1 MPPSP
6 SLLLLFRLPIHSRI
20 HSTLRAAER
29 NPGASLETQ
38 PQAMNADVV
47 PALLDLSFIALP
59 LLLLYVCRRRL
70 VSSPLSPR
78 VHAMATLGTAGEQW
92 LYALLSTLAAHHVG
106 ETGPLAS
113 LLFKAP
119 PLVLAVYAL
128 DAPARSMPAVK
139 LRWGIAASALC
150 VAVLT
155 AVDASSADSSASY
168 SAILGVARV
177 PGSTG
182 AAQAPQPSLGPRWC
196 SLTTPLDRAAWN
208 TPRSDAARPCTPFL
222 STR

>member
-1 MPPSP
+1 
-6 SLLLLFRLPIHSRI
+6 
-20 HSTLRAAER
+20 
-29 NPGASLETQ
+29 
-38 PQAMNADVV
+38 MNADVV

-113 LLFKAP
+113 LVFKAP

-128 DAPARSMPAVK
+128 DAPARSMPAAK

-177 PGSTG
+177 PGSDRCSPG
-182 AAQAPQPSLGPRWC
+182 AAAQPWTAVVLP
-196 SLTTPLDRAAWN
+196 
-208 TPRSDAARPCTPFL
+208 
-222 STR
+222 